1 MASPIRYSQ
10 CLRHAERPAVA
21 RCRVCGEAYC
31 RECVVE
37 HEHRL
42 VCADCLRRE
51 ADGGREAGRGG
62 GWLRLGWVAVLHW
75 VVAGAVLWGMFYVV
89 AGLLRRIPADVH
101 DGVIW
106 VPQ

>member
-37 HEHRL
+37 HDHRL
-42 VCADCLRRE
+42 VCADCLRQE
-51 ADGGREAGRGG
+51 AERGKGGDGRV
-62 GWLRLGWVAVLHW
+62 GWMRMGWGAALQWMVAV
-75 VVAGAVLWGMFYVV
+75 GVLWGMFYVL

-106 VPQ
+106 LPQ